1 MANLSIRP
9 IPLLI
14 GPMQTMKFTYMMNW
28 QDLTTIA
35 GYIWYIEGA
44 EKKVLIDAGI
54 TAEGGLAMGGPKREK
69 PQSMEEGLAK
79 LGLKPEDIEI
89 IIITHMHKDHMELA
103 HKFKNAKFIVQKKE
117 LEFAMNPHPIE
128 ACSYYEK
135 AFYKGLDI
143 ETVEGERQI
152 VDGITV
158 IPTPGHSV
166 GTQSVAIDTAKGKA
180 IVTGFCCSDMNLYP
194 PPEVAKVMPV
204 ITLTIHHDAYDT
216 YNNMIKVKELAD
228 IVVALHEPKFCW
240 VDRIP

>member
-1 MANLSIRP
+1 
-9 IPLLI
+9 
-14 GPMQTMKFTYMMNW
+14 
-28 QDLTTIA
+28 
-35 GYIWYIEGA
+35 
-44 EKKVLIDAGI
+44 
-54 TAEGGLAMGGPKREK
+54 MG
-69 PQSMEEGLAK
+69 SS
-79 LGLKPEDIEI
+79 LKTSRSSSLP
-89 IIITHMHKDHMELA
+89 TCTQDHMELA

-128 ACSYYEK
+128 AVSYFDK
-135 AFYKGLDI
+135 SFYKGLDI
-143 ETVEGERQI
+143 ETIEGEKQI

-180 IVTGFCCSDMNLYP
+180 IITGFCCSDMNLYP
-194 PPEVAKVMPV
+194 PPEVAKKMPV

-228 IVVALHEPKFCW
+228 IVVALHEPKYVW